1 MVISESES
9 IRLIEPRTPQR
20 PSKSENIDIVFV
32 TIQWYISGLLRIFM
46 PLPVEDFNYFFLL
59 TKQRA
64 TCHIFLYDAFLIS
77 VAILVVS
84 FAIVVGGED
93 SK

>member
-1 MVISESES
+1 
-9 IRLIEPRTPQR
+9 
-20 PSKSENIDIVFV
+20 
-32 TIQWYISGLLRIFM
+32 M

-59 TKQRA
+59 TKQRT

-77 VAILVVS
+77 VAILPVS

>member
-1 MVISESES
+1 
-9 IRLIEPRTPQR
+9 
-20 PSKSENIDIVFV
+20 
-32 TIQWYISGLLRIFM
+32 M

>member
-1 MVISESES
+1 MNQ
-9 IRLIEPRTPQR
+9 EPLQR
-20 PSKSENIDIVFV
+20 PLKSENIDIVFV
-32 TIQWYISGLLRIFM
+32 TAQWHISGMLRIFM

-59 TKQRA
+59 TKQRT
-64 TCHIFLYDAFLIS
+64 TCHIFLYDALLIS

-93 SK
+93 NK

>member
-1 MVISESES
+1 
-9 IRLIEPRTPQR
+9 
-20 PSKSENIDIVFV
+20 
-32 TIQWYISGLLRIFM
+32 M

-59 TKQRA
+59 TKQRT
-64 TCHIFLYDAFLIS
+64 TCHIFLYDALLIS

-93 SK
+93 NK